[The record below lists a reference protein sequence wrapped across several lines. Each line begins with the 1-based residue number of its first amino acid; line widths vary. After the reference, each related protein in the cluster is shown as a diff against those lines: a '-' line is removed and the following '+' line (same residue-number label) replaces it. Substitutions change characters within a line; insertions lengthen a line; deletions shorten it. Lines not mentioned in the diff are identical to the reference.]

1 MKWFAGISSL
11 VLLMLMMPILTEGE
25 CDTDQSSCYQDDI
38 PISMYSYQVI
48 KNDTGGW
55 YYTINK
61 GDKSFIIQKN
71 IPAINQNV
79 AFKDSIQSSL
89 VAKSVLEKLKK
100 GDFPPTITV
109 TELKKLQINY

>member
-25 CDTDQSSCYQDDI
+25 CSTGQSSCYQDDMFSRI
-38 PISMYSYQVI
+38 YSFEVM

-55 YYTINK
+55 FYIIK
-61 GDKSFIIQKN
+61 KADKSFIIQKN

-79 AFKDSIQSSL
+79 AFKDSIQSSI
-89 VAKSVLEKLKK
+89 VAKSVMNKLKK

-109 TELKKLQINY
+109 SEINKLQIKY